1 MRRRSRARE
10 VALQLLYEEDLNPT
24 RSAEAVDEFLANRLG
39 RDVRLIEFARFLIIG
54 VRRNRT
60 EIDAVLRQ
68 AAEHWTLERMAVID
82 RNILRIGAFEILYT
96 NMPGQ
101 VAINEAVE
109 LAKRYGG
116 AQSPSFVNGIL
127 DRLLKQYRSD
137 SSGDGSG

>member
-24 RSAEAVDEFLANRLG
+24 RPAEAVEEFLNQRLG
-39 RDVRLIEFARFLIIG
+39 GDVDLIQFARRLMGG
-54 VRRNRT
+54 VRRNRA
-60 EIDAVLRQ
+60 EIDAALRS

-82 RNILRIGAFEILYT
+82 RNILRIGTYELLYT
-96 NMPGQ
+96 DIPGQ

-127 DRLLKQYRSD
+127 DRLLREFRGGASPG
-137 SSGDGSG
+137 GDR